1 MLLTKNINPDA
12 VDPRSVTM
20 TVNGARVGDPLTDN
34 NYRDDG
40 YRFHDVFHLA
50 HAAILGW
57 SPILRALMKRKRR
70 SNPELSRREDGRPSM
85 IAEEGIVAMLFSYA
99 ERRNFLK
106 SETQIEPLVMG
117 TDTGYDQQARGQSK
131 DHRELGR
138 SHIHRILS
146 LAQHPGLGPGETG
159 SRPEQPDPGP
169 LSSKPNSRHRPGF
182 EQPAWLNQTQN
193 SSRLKTGYNEGG
205 GVKPAAFL
213 IAREQIKKGE
223 RTCHRIKR
231 QIRRARSPRGPPAR
245 GSTST
250 WRIYT

>member
-1 MLLTKNINPDA
+1 MPDPHLFDQDFPEGEQFPRQMTMLLTENINPDA

-117 TDTGYDQQARGQSK
+117 LIQDMTSKLEVRARTTEDWEEAIFTAYSHWRNIRAWGQGRLEADLNNRTLDLYLPNPTVGIGQASN
-131 DHRELGR
+131 
-138 SHIHRILS
+138 
-146 LAQHPGLGPGETG
+146 
-159 SRPEQPDPGP
+159 SRPG
-169 LSSKPNSRHRPGF
+169 
-182 EQPAWLNQTQN
+182 
-193 SSRLKTGYNEGG
+193 
-205 GVKPAAFL
+205 
-213 IAREQIKKGE
+213 
-223 RTCHRIKR
+223 
-231 QIRRARSPRGPPAR
+231 
-245 GSTST
+245 
-250 WRIYT
+250 